1 MPKKV
6 QLLSF
11 NELIELKHKRSISMK
26 INLSFFFF
34 YGIRHIVIELVA
46 KMIYFFALRGFTS
59 NAELLSSITRLQANK
74 RFWVTCQLVS
84 KLINY

>member
-11 NELIELKHKRSISMK
+11 SELIELKHKRSISMK
-26 INLSFFFF
+26 INLSFFF

-74 RFWVTCQLVS
+74 RF
-84 KLINY
+84 